1 MLWNLKLLAVAAT
14 LTVTSLVG
22 TAMYAH
28 NKGSRSGM
36 LQIQTQWDA
45 ERAATQAAQAEEA
58 MKARQ
63 REQALQALVNKQ
75 RRAHDAEVKRVVR
88 EYAGLVDGLRDRPEA
103 PGGGAGGVPQDSGAG
118 TESNGWCT
126 GARLYRDHATVL
138 AGQAALAAEL
148 QSALRA
154 CLADRAEIER
164 AVNFPENS
172 PSE

>member
-1 MLWNLKLLAVAAT
+1 MIWNLKLLAVAAT
-14 LTVTSLVG
+14 GIAISLAG
-22 TAMYAH
+22 TAWYSYS
-28 NKGSRSGM
+28 KGRALGM
-36 LQIQTQWDA
+36 SQIQTLWDA
-45 ERAATQAAQAEEA
+45 AQMAQMAAQAEEQ

-75 RRAHDAEVKRVVR
+75 RKAHDAEVKRVVR
-88 EYAGLVDGLRDRPEA
+88 EYGALVDGLRDRPEA
-103 PGGGAGGVPQDSGAG
+103 RAGDGGVPQDSGAG
-118 TESNGWCT
+118 TESAGWCD
-126 GARLYRDHATVL
+126 GSRLYRDHATAF

-164 AVNFPENS
+164 AVNFPGNS